1 MDNER
6 LIEYMIEDLREVKKD
21 VKSLLQFKWQLMGY
35 CRCGNSTCNWIG
47 GPMKYLKYAFISV
60 LFVLLVFGIYKAIES
75 KEFTLAII
83 TLSVLFIFVF
93 VMNKTGKV
101 KNFHIGG
108 DKLSVSVNEDDN
120 EPKT

>member
-1 MDNER
+1 
-6 LIEYMIEDLREVKKD
+6 
-21 VKSLLQFKWQLMGY
+21 
-35 CRCGNSTCNWIG
+35 
-47 GPMKYLKYAFISV
+47 MKYLKYAFISV